1 MIDLT
6 PSRPGPWTLLGL
18 INFLYIIVLY
28 NYMIKI
34 NAHKIKHQPKNRH
47 LFETIIPRKQT
58 KINNAVYFSTN
69 LILNDEIQKQ

>member
-1 MIDLT
+1 
-6 PSRPGPWTLLGL
+6 
-18 INFLYIIVLY
+18 
-28 NYMIKI
+28 MIKI
-34 NAHKIKHQPKNRH
+34 NVHKIKHQPKNRH